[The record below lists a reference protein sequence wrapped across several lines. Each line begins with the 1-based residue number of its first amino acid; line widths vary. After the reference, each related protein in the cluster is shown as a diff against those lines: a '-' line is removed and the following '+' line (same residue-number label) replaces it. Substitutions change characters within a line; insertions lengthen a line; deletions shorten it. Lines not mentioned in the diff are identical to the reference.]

1 MTKKQRIMFITAGAI
16 LLLAC
21 SFWQINK
28 INEYSS
34 QYFLDHT
41 IINGVNC
48 SNMTLTEAKETLT
61 ERWNGHNFKIMKNG
75 ETLGEI
81 QDLNLT
87 YAIDQQLKRAMNE
100 PLFKRVFRYVTK
112 KKEVISIT
120 MTVAAENDQFRKQI
134 EEMDFLNR
142 KSTVK
147 TKDAHVDL
155 SNRKFEIVKEVQGD
169 NIDKSRFKRAVLKA
183 IAAGNFTLEYNA
195 SDYYQQPKI
204 YSTDPALNDYK
215 AYCEKN
221 YSQIITYRFYNK
233 G

>member
-100 PLFKRVFRYVTK
+100 PLFKRVFA
-112 KKEVISIT
+112 
-120 MTVAAENDQFRKQI
+120 M
-134 EEMDFLNR
+134 
-142 KSTVK
+142 
-147 TKDAHVDL
+147 
-155 SNRKFEIVKEVQGD
+155 
-169 NIDKSRFKRAVLKA
+169 
-183 IAAGNFTLEYNA
+183 
-195 SDYYQQPKI
+195 
-204 YSTDPALNDYK
+204 
-215 AYCEKN
+215 
-221 YSQIITYRFYNK
+221 
-233 G
+233 